1 MDRIALQLAMIA
13 SCTDNN
19 LINLKILEILYA
31 NQEELIND
39 FQNNDFQNNDFQ
51 NIDNFLKKNN
61 IDLNLDKCL
70 NKKDLLE
77 NILRSRREANRD
89 FDIKSTPTFI
99 IGDVIISGNNKNKLI
114 NEIEKKLKN

>member
-1 MDRIALQLAMIA
+1 MIA

>member
-1 MDRIALQLAMIA
+1 LDRIALQLAMIA